1 MPAVKLDFGPHDI
14 GCAGIAMNK
23 EALKEEADMK
33 KSLGAKIIVGATP
46 VWIVGTYDTAGKPN
60 IMAAAWAGVCCSEPP
75 CVAVSLRKATYS
87 YGNIVR
93 HGAFTVNI
101 PSADYVK
108 EADYVGIASG
118 RDVDKF
124 AKMKFTPIKSDLV
137 YAPYIQEFPLVIECK
152 LLHTIEIGLHTQF
165 IGEILDVKAEE
176 AILGEKQISQLEKI
190 NQFLFS
196 PGARTYYKIGVYIGK
211 AFSLGKEFEK

>member
-1 MPAVKLDFGPHDI
+1 MQEKS
-14 GCAGIAMNK
+14 
-23 EALKEEADMK
+23 MK
-33 KSLGAKIIVGATP
+33 KSLGARLIVGATP

-60 IMAAAWAGVCCSEPP
+60 IMTVAWAGICCSDPP

-93 HGAFTVNI
+93 HGAFTINI

-108 EADYVGIASG
+108 EADYVGMALG
-118 RDVDKF
+118 KDVDKF

-137 YAPYIQEFPLVIECK
+137 NAPYIQEFPLILECK

-176 AILGEKQISQLEKI
+176 SVLGENQTPQLEKFT
-190 NQFLFS
+190 QFVFS
-196 PGARTYYKIGVYIGK
+196 PGTVSYHKIGDYIGE
-211 AFSLGKEFEK
+211 AFSIGKKFEI